1 MGMPKTKADC
11 DREIAHLKAEIER
24 NKANIAIY
32 KARKNSGWQNAVAQA
47 QGNIAYCKQK
57 IAGLQAQKKSL
68 K

>member
-11 DREIAHLKAEIER
+11 EREIAHLKGEIER

-32 KARKNSGWQNAVAQA
+32 KAHKDAGWQNAVAQA
-47 QGNIAYCKQK
+47 QGNIAQCKQK
-57 IAGLQAQKKSL
+57 IAGLQAHKKSL